1 MKPRLPLRDKLI
13 DSLDELRLQ
22 VAKPDALIQH
32 SVMALIT
39 GLCTGIVIVAF
50 LWVIDS
56 ALSYW
61 LPDNQAENFEAL
73 HPMARIIA
81 PIAGSL
87 ILALF
92 FLWVAKG
99 ENVVG
104 VVYVK
109 ERLRYHEGY
118 LKVRSFILQFVGASI
133 ALISGQSMGREGPAI
148 HLGSAVGSLFGQ
160 SMGLPNNT
168 IRTLVACGSAAAIG
182 AAFNTP
188 LAGVIFAMEIIIVEY
203 TVVSFIPIIIA
214 AVAATGV
221 ARWVFGNEPILSIGS
236 ISSVSLAEIPFLILL
251 GLLLGFASTVFT
263 VLIKQVSKVTANL
276 TLSVRF
282 LIAGA
287 CTGVIAVA
295 VPQIMGLGYDTVNA
309 AIVGQLSIALL
320 SAVLL
325 AKIVA
330 TAVSV
335 GCGLPA
341 GLISPSLVIGAVGGS
356 LIGVVLDQSFSLP
369 AQSAGLYTLIGMSAM
384 MGACL
389 QAPLAAL
396 TAVFEITANP
406 NVIWPSML
414 AIVVAQ
420 LVSRQLFKQPPV
432 FNLLLEARGLD
443 FNEDPITQALQRIGV
458 AKVMSQDIICVSQEL
473 DRQTITNRFQRVPQ
487 WVVIEEDYEPKSV
500 LRGVDLINYIE
511 AKEDNEETIDLM
523 EIPGKRLQVACI
535 DLRATLAKARETFQD
550 ENAEAICVVHWNRR
564 SQRHCYGVIVRD
576 TFEDLYIR

>member
-1 MKPRLPLRDKLI
+1 MKPKLPLRDKLI
-13 DSLDELRLQ
+13 HSLDELRLQ

-32 SVMALIT
+32 SLMALIT
-39 GLCTGIVIVAF
+39 GLCTGIAIVAF
-50 LWVIDS
+50 LVIVDS

-61 LPDNQAENFEAL
+61 LPNNQAENFEGL
-73 HPMARIIA
+73 HPATRIIA
-81 PIAGSL
+81 PVAGSL
-87 ILALF
+87 ILAVF
-92 FLWVAKG
+92 FVWVAKG

-118 LKVRSFILQFVGASI
+118 LKLRSFVLQFIGAGI

-168 IRTLVACGSAAAIG
+168 IRTLVACGAAAAIG

-203 TVVSFIPIIIA
+203 TVSSFIPIIIS

-221 ARWVFGNEPILSIGS
+221 ARWAFGDHSVLAIGS
-236 ISSVSLAEIPFLILL
+236 LPSVSMAEIPFLVLL
-251 GLLLGFASTVFT
+251 GLLVGFASTAFT
-263 VLIKQVSKVTANL
+263 YLIKVVSKFTADIPL
-276 TLSVRF
+276 TPRF

-287 CTGVIAVA
+287 CTGIIAVA
-295 VPQIMGLGYDTVNA
+295 VPQIMGIGYDTVND
-309 AIVGQLSIALL
+309 AIVGQLSITLL
-320 SAVLL
+320 CAIMI
-325 AKIVA
+325 AKLVA

-356 LIGVVLDQSFSLP
+356 LMGIVLNQSLSMP
-369 AQSAGLYTLIGMSAM
+369 VQSSGLYALIGMSAM

-420 LVSRQLFKQPPV
+420 LVSRQIFKQPPV
-432 FNLLLEARGLD
+432 FNLLLETRGLD

-458 AKVMSQDIICVSQEL
+458 AKVMSQDIICVTQEL
-473 DRQTITNRFQRVPQ
+473 DKETVENRFQRIPQ
-487 WVVIEEDYEPKSV
+487 WVVIEEDFMPKSV
-500 LRGVDLINYIE
+500 LRGVDLINYME
-511 AKEDNEETIDLM
+511 AREDDAAIDLM

-535 DLRATLAKARETFQD
+535 DLRATLAKARDTFQA

-576 TFEDLYIR
+576 QFEDLYIR

>member
-1 MKPRLPLRDKLI
+1 MKPKLSLRDQLSH
-13 DSLDELRLQ
+13 SLDELRLQ

-32 SVMALIT
+32 SLMALIT
-39 GLCTGIVIVAF
+39 GLCTGIAIVAF
-50 LWVIDS
+50 LILVDS
-56 ALSYW
+56 TLSYW
-61 LPDNQAENFEAL
+61 LPNNQAENFEGL
-73 HPMARIIA
+73 HPAARVTA
-81 PIAGSL
+81 PIIGSL
-87 ILALF
+87 LLAVF

-118 LKVRSFILQFVGASI
+118 IKLRSFVLQFVGAAI

-148 HLGSAVGSLFGQ
+148 HLGAAVGSLFGQ
-160 SMGLPNNT
+160 SIGLPNNT

-203 TVVSFIPIIIA
+203 TVSSFIPIIIA

-221 ARWVFGNEPILSIGS
+221 ARWAFGDESVLAIGS
-236 ISSVSLAEIPFLILL
+236 LPSVSMEEIPFLILL
-251 GLLLGFASTVFT
+251 GLLVGFASTAFT
-263 VLIKQVSKVTANL
+263 FLIKHVSTFTSNL
-276 TLSVRF
+276 SLTPRF
-282 LIAGA
+282 LIAGV
-287 CTGVIAVA
+287 CTGFIAIA
-295 VPQIMGLGYDTVNA
+295 IPQVMGIGYDTVNG
-309 AIVGQLSIALL
+309 AIVGQFSI
-320 SAVLL
+320 SVLFAIMI
-325 AKIVA
+325 AKLVA

-356 LIGVVLDQSFSLP
+356 LMGIVLNQTLSLP
-369 AQSAGLYTLIGMSAM
+369 VQSSGLYALIGMSAM

-420 LVSRQLFKQPPV
+420 LVSRQIFKQPPV
-432 FNLLLEARGLD
+432 FNLLLEIRGLD

-458 AKVMSQDIICVSQEL
+458 AKVMSQDIICVTQEL
-473 DRQTITNRFQRVPQ
+473 DQQTVANRFQRIPQ
-487 WVVIEEDYEPKSV
+487 WVVIEEDFIPKSV
-500 LRGVDLINYIE
+500 LRGVDLINYID
-511 AKEDNEETIDLM
+511 AKSDDEPIDLM
-523 EIPGKRLQVACI
+523 EIPGKRLQVASI
-535 DLRATLAKARETFQD
+535 DLRATLAKARETFQS

-576 TFEDLYIR
+576 QFEDLYIR

>member
-1 MKPRLPLRDKLI
+1 MKPKLPLRDKLI
-13 DSLDELRLQ
+13 HSLDELRLQ

-32 SVMALIT
+32 SLMALIT
-39 GLCTGIVIVAF
+39 GLCTGIAIVAF
-50 LWVIDS
+50 LVIVDS

-61 LPDNQAENFEAL
+61 LPNNQAENFEGL
-73 HPMARIIA
+73 HPAARIIA
-81 PIAGSL
+81 PVVGSL
-87 ILALF
+87 ILAVF
-92 FLWVAKG
+92 FAWFAKG

-118 LKVRSFILQFVGASI
+118 LKLRSFVLQFIGAGI

-168 IRTLVACGSAAAIG
+168 IRTLVACGAAAAIG

-203 TVVSFIPIIIA
+203 TVSSFIPIIIS

-221 ARWVFGNEPILSIGS
+221 ARWAFGDHSVLAIGS
-236 ISSVSLAEIPFLILL
+236 LPSVSMAEIPFLVLL
-251 GLLLGFASTVFT
+251 GLLVGFASTAFT
-263 VLIKQVSKVTANL
+263 YLIRIVSKFTADIPL
-276 TLSVRF
+276 TPRF

-287 CTGVIAVA
+287 CTGIIAVA
-295 VPQIMGLGYDTVNA
+295 VPQIMGIGYDTVNA
-309 AIVGQLSIALL
+309 AIVGQLSITLL
-320 SAVLL
+320 CAIMF
-325 AKIVA
+325 AKLVA

-356 LIGVVLDQSFSLP
+356 LMGIVLNQSLSMP
-369 AQSAGLYTLIGMSAM
+369 VQSSGLYALIGMSAM

-420 LVSRQLFKQPPV
+420 LVSRQIFKQPPV
-432 FNLLLEARGLD
+432 FNLLLETRGLD

-458 AKVMSQDIICVSQEL
+458 AKVMSQDIICVTQEL
-473 DRQTITNRFQRVPQ
+473 DQQTIENRFQRIPQ
-487 WVVIEEDYEPKSV
+487 WVVIEEDFMPKSV
-500 LRGVDLINYIE
+500 LRGVDLINYLE
-511 AKEDNEETIDLM
+511 AKEDDEAIDLM

-535 DLRATLAKARETFQD
+535 DLRATLAKARDTFQD

-564 SQRHCYGVIVRD
+564 SQRHCYGVIIRD